1 MILLVYSVIAPLV
14 SFFLSGCFILLG
26 ALFRHQFTYIYPRF
40 PDSGGAIWV
49 KFIRILTKCLL
60 IAEITIFGLLALKK
74 SIYATPLMLPLI
86 IITVIFQYYIGQEH
100 WHTAARLPSQNC
112 LRCDLRNERK
122 RLDDIAGQYLQPEL
136 REERVVPEGVSSE
149 RLEALGLLGGVIE
162 EEKTSFERTS
172 TVSATRNSSS
182 SSSSVSNDEASGEH
196 SKLVADPRPPTF
208 DSLPSSSSSNQ
219 K

>member
-26 ALFRHQFTYIYPRF
+26 ALFRHQFTYIYHSF

-49 KFIRILTKCLL
+49 KFIHILTKCLL

-74 SIYATPLMLPLI
+74 SIFATPLMLPLI

-122 RLDDIAGQYLQPEL
+122 SLDDIASQYLQPEL
-136 REERVVPEGVSSE
+136 RDEHILPEGVASE
-149 RLEALGLLGGVIE
+149 RLEALGLGDGSE
-162 EEKTSFERTS
+162 QGKSNFERS
-172 TVSATRNSSS
+172 DTVSETQKSSLS
-182 SSSSVSNDEASGEH
+182 ASRDGNEEVSDEH
-196 SKLVADPRPPTF
+196 SKLVTDPRPPTF
-208 DSLPSSSSSNQ
+208 DSLPSSSTEER
-219 K
+219 